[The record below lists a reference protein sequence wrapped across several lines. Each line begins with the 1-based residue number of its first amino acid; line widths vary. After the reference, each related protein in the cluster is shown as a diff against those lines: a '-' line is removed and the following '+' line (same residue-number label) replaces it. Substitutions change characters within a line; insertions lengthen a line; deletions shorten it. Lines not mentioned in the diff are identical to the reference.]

1 MNSKAESAI
10 AVYKRRKEAKAK
22 NKKSVKSPSARS
34 PGDVADKRQR
44 RKRSRSSTPQ
54 TNSKIRKQEQFAV
67 YDVVNGSTSSK
78 GSGAAN
84 STNSEAAISGGSEL
98 AAERCF
104 DWLIQPVERDRFFRE
119 LWEKKPML
127 VRRHQPDF
135 YQGLMSCD
143 QLDRILRER
152 SLFFTENIDLTTYEG
167 GKRETHNPEG
177 RAHAAVVWDAF
188 QKGCSVRLLNPQTYS
203 RAVWRLCSV
212 LQEFFG
218 SFVGANMYLTPA
230 GSQGFAPHYDDI
242 EAFVVQLEGRKC
254 WRLYPPRDPS
264 EELPRFSSENFTSE
278 EVGEPILEAVLEPGD
293 LLYFPR
299 GIIHQAYTPD
309 DTHSLHLTLSTCQR
323 NTWGDL
329 LEKMMPQAV
338 MLAMEEDVE
347 YRKSLPRGYLNYMGV
362 VNSDVPSEARKA
374 FLEKVCHLV
383 EKLVNYCP
391 VDAAVDQTGKDHLH
405 EALPPLLSQEER
417 RRSVHSGERWH
428 RGQVV
433 HVKELDPDTEVRLAR
448 RNAVRMVVEESDVR
462 LYHSFDNSRRYKSR
476 DPQYII
482 LEYEQAQ
489 AVEAL
494 VHAYPGYIKVD
505 DLPLDN
511 PIDRLD
517 LASLLY
523 DKGILITRQPL
534 EILYD

>member
-1 MNSKAESAI
+1 MNRKADSAI
-10 AVYKRRKEAKAK
+10 AVYRRRKETKE
-22 NKKSVKSPSARS
+22 NKKSTKSPNARS
-34 PGDVADKRQR
+34 PGTPGKGRRQT
-44 RKRSRSSTPQ
+44 STPQ
-54 TNSKIRKQEQFAV
+54 KKVLKYPPAEWKDQKAGAV
-67 YDVVNGSTSSK
+67 
-78 GSGAAN
+78 
-84 STNSEAAISGGSEL
+84 
-98 AAERCF
+98 RF
-104 DWLIQPVERDRFFRE
+104 ERDRFFRE

-127 VRRHQPDF
+127 VRRHQRDF

-242 EAFVVQLEGRKC
+242 EAFVVQLEGKKC
-254 WRLYPPRDPS
+254 WRLYAPMDPS
-264 EELPRFSSENFTSE
+264 EELPRFSSVNFGPE
-278 EVGEPILEAVLEPGD
+278 EVGNPILEAVLEPGD

-309 DTHSLHLTLSTCQR
+309 DTHSLHLTLSTYQR

-329 LEKMMPQAV
+329 FEKMIPQAV
-338 MLAMEEDVE
+338 KLAMEEDVE

-362 VNSDVPSEARKA
+362 VNSDVPSKAREA
-374 FLEKVCHLV
+374 FLDKVRHLV

-391 VDAAVDQTGKDHLH
+391 VDAAVDQNGKAHLH
-405 EALPPLLSQEER
+405 EALPPLLSQ
-417 RRSVHSGERWH
+417 
-428 RGQVV
+428 GQVMNV
-433 HVKELDPDTEVRLAR
+433 QELDPDAQVRLAR
-448 RNAVRMVVEESDVR
+448 RNAVRMVVEEDEVR
-462 LYHSFDNSRRYKSR
+462 LYHSFDNSRRYKGR
-476 DPQYII
+476 DPQYIV
-482 LEYEQAQ
+482 LSDDLAP

-494 VHAYPGYIKVD
+494 VLAYPGYVKVD

-511 PIDRLD
+511 PVDRLE

-523 DKGILITRQPL
+523 DKGILITKEPL
-534 EILYD
+534 EIADD

>member
-1 MNSKAESAI
+1 MNRKTVSAL
-10 AVYKRRKEAKAK
+10 AVYRTRKEVKAK
-22 NKKSVKSPSARS
+22 KKAARTSVAQSPVDDR
-34 PGDVADKRQR
+34 PDKRQR
-44 RKRSRSSTPQ
+44 RKRSSST
-54 TNSKIRKQEQFAV
+54 RQENGKVQKLEKCVV
-67 YDVVNGSTSSK
+67 YDGMNGCSARN
-78 GSGAAN
+78 GRD
-84 STNSEAAISGGSEL
+84 SERFITSGGSEV

-135 YQGLMSCD
+135 FRGLLSCE
-143 QLDRILRER
+143 QLDRVLRER
-152 SLFFTENIDLTTYEG
+152 SLFFTENIDLTTYEN

-242 EAFVVQLEGRKC
+242 EAFVIQLEGRKC
-254 WRLYPPRDPS
+254 WRLYAPRDPS
-264 EELPRFSSENFTSE
+264 EELPRFSSGNFSPDE
-278 EVGEPILEAVLEPGD
+278 IGEPILEAVLEPGD

-299 GIIHQAYTPD
+299 GVIHQAYTPD
-309 DTHSLHLTLSTCQR
+309 DVHSLHLTLSTCQR

-329 LEKMMPQAV
+329 LEKMLPQALQ
-338 MLAMEEDVE
+338 LAMEEDVE

-362 VNSDVPSEARKA
+362 ANSDVPSDAREA
-374 FLEKVCHLV
+374 FLGRVAQLV
-383 EKLVNYCP
+383 ERLVAYCP
-391 VDAAVDQTGKDHLH
+391 VDAAVDQCGKAHLH

-417 RRSVHSGERWH
+417 RRSVHVGEQWQGGR
-428 RGQVV
+428 VV
-433 HVKELDPDTEVRLAR
+433 NAQEIEPDTQLRLAR
-448 RNAVRMVVEESDVR
+448 RNAVRLVVEEEEVR
-462 LYHSFDNSRRYKSR
+462 LYHSFDNSRKYKGR
-476 DPQYII
+476 DPQWIV
-482 LEYEQAQ
+482 LGEEQAP

-494 VHAYPGYIKVD
+494 LHAYPSYIKVD
-505 DLPLDN
+505 DLPMDN
-511 PIDRLD
+511 PTDRLE

-523 DKGILITRQPL
+523 DKGLLISKEPL
-534 EILYD
+534 VVVDEDDDD

>member
-1 MNSKAESAI
+1 MNRKVESAI
-10 AVYKRRKEAKAK
+10 TVYKKRKEARTKT
-22 NKKSVKSPSARS
+22 NKKSAKSPDARS
-34 PGDVADKRQR
+34 PGKLADKRQR
-44 RKRSRSSTPQ
+44 RKRCSDTPQ
-54 TNSKIRKQEQFAV
+54 KNGKVRKEEQCAV
-67 YDVVNGSTSSK
+67 YDGLNGSTSSD
-78 GSGAAN
+78 G
-84 STNSEAAISGGSEL
+84 SEAAKSIVSGGSEL
-98 AAERCF
+98 AAARCF
-104 DWLIQPVERDRFFRE
+104 DWLIQPVERERFFRE

-127 VRRHQPDF
+127 VRRHQSDF
-135 YQGLMSCD
+135 YQGLMSCN

-167 GKRETHNPEG
+167 GKRETHNPDG

-254 WRLYPPRDPS
+254 WRLYAPRDPS
-264 EELPRFSSENFTSE
+264 EELPRFSSENFSPE

-309 DTHSLHLTLSTCQR
+309 DVHSLHLTLSTCQR

-329 LEKMMPQAV
+329 FERMIPQAV
-338 MLAMEEDVE
+338 QLAMEEDVE

-362 VNSDVPSEARKA
+362 ANADVASDAREA
-374 FLEKVCHLV
+374 FLGKVRHLV

-391 VDAAVDQTGKDHLH
+391 VDAAVDQCGKAHLH

-417 RRSVHSGERWH
+417 RRSVHTGEHWRC
-428 RGQVV
+428 GQVV
-433 HVKELDPDTEVRLAR
+433 NVQELDPDVQVRLAR
-448 RNAVRMVVEESDVR
+448 RNAVRLVVEEQDVR
-462 LYHSFDNSRRYKSR
+462 LYHSFDNSRRYKGR
-476 DPQYII
+476 DPQWI
-482 LEYEQAQ
+482 LLEEDQAP

-494 VHAYPGYIKVD
+494 LHAYPGYLKVD

-511 PIDRLD
+511 PLDRLE

-523 DKGILITRQPL
+523 DKGLLITKQPL
-534 EILYD
+534 EIADD

>member
-1 MNSKAESAI
+1 MNRKVESAI
-10 AVYKRRKEAKAK
+10 SVYRRQKEMKAR
-22 NKKSVKSPSARS
+22 KKPVRSPGARS
-34 PGDVADKRQR
+34 PENLCDKRQR
-44 RKRSRSSTPQ
+44 RKRSSGSHEK
-54 TNSKIRKQEQFAV
+54 NGKIKKQEECAV
-67 YDVVNGSTSSK
+67 YDTVNGCTSNNDDSR
-78 GSGAAN
+78 
-84 STNSEAAISGGSEL
+84 EAQSIVSGGSER

-119 LWEKKPML
+119 LWEQKPML
-127 VRRHQPDF
+127 VRRHQRDF
-135 YQGLMSCD
+135 YQGLMSCE

-167 GKRETHNPEG
+167 GKRETHNPDG

-218 SFVGANMYLTPA
+218 SFVGANLYLTPA

-254 WRLYPPRDPS
+254 WRLYAPRDPS
-264 EELPRFSSENFTSE
+264 EELPRFSSGNFSPD
-278 EVGEPILEAVLEPGD
+278 EVGKPILEAVLEPGD

-299 GIIHQAYTPD
+299 GIIHQAYTPED
-309 DTHSLHLTLSTCQR
+309 VHSLHLTLSTCQR

-329 LEKMMPQAV
+329 FEKMIPRAV
-338 MLAMEEDVE
+338 QLAMEEDVE
-347 YRKSLPRGYLNYMGV
+347 FRKSLPRGCFNYMGIA
-362 VNSDVPSEARKA
+362 NSEVASDAREA
-374 FLEKVCHLV
+374 FLEKVGHLV
-383 EKLVNYCP
+383 RKLVNYCP
-391 VDAAVDQTGKDHLH
+391 VDAAVDQCGKAHLH

-428 RGQVV
+428 CGQVV
-433 HVKELDPDTEVRLAR
+433 DAQELDPDTQVRLAR
-448 RNAVRMVVEESDVR
+448 RNAVRLVVEEEEVR
-462 LYHSFDNSRRYKSR
+462 LYHSFDNSRRYKGR
-476 DPQYII
+476 DPQWIV
-482 LEYEQAQ
+482 LEEDQAP

-494 VHAYPGYIKVD
+494 LHAYPGYLKVD

-511 PIDRLD
+511 PVDRLE

-523 DKGILITRQPL
+523 DKGLLISKLPL
-534 EILYD
+534 EISDD

>member
-10 AVYKRRKEAKAK
+10 SVYKRRKEAKA

-44 RKRSRSSTPQ
+44 RKRSCSSTPQ

-67 YDVVNGSTSSK
+67 YDAVNGSTSSN
-78 GSGAAN
+78 G
-84 STNSEAAISGGSEL
+84 SEAAKSIVSGGSEL

-127 VRRHQPDF
+127 VRRHQSDF

-152 SLFFTENIDLTTYEG
+152 TLFFTENIDLTTYEG

-338 MLAMEEDVE
+338 KLAMEEDVE

-391 VDAAVDQTGKDHLH
+391 VDAAVDQSGKDHLH

-417 RRSVHSGERWH
+417 RRSVHSGERWR

-462 LYHSFDNSRRYKSR
+462 LYHSFDNSRRYKGR
-476 DPQYII
+476 DLQYII

-489 AVEAL
+489 GVESL
-494 VHAYPGYIKVD
+494 VHAYPGYVKVD
-505 DLPLDN
+505 DLPLDD
-511 PIDRLD
+511 PIDRVE

-534 EILYD
+534 ETLYD